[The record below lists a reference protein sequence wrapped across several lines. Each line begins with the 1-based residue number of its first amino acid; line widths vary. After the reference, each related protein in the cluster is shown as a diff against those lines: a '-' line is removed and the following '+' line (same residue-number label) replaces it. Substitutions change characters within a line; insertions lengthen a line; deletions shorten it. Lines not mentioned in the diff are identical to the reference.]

1 MEIKKTVYFQIN
13 EDNTDNAIEA
23 AKERALDLDVKYVV
37 VASSSG
43 NTGLKTVKAFRGTSI
58 HVIVVTLFAISN
70 TKPNQDYLDEIKEL
84 GGSVVTSTHA
94 LMGVPEGLAKMKEG
108 FVTPN
113 TLIREVLRRFSQGTN
128 VCADIVMMSCDSGV
142 LPEGLEVVAIAGM
155 GTNADTVWVMRS
167 AGSFNFFD
175 KINGVE
181 FRELVA
187 MPRSKKFW

>member
-1 MEIKKTVYFQIN
+1 MEIKNTIYFQNN
-13 EDNTDNAIEA
+13 EDNTENAIEA
-23 AKERALDLDVKYVV
+23 AKKRALELGIEYVI

-43 NTGLKTVKAFRGTSI
+43 TTGLKAVKAFRETGI
-58 HVIVVTLFAISN
+58 NVIVVTLFAISSS
-70 TKPNQDYLDEIKEL
+70 KPNQEYIDEIKKL
-84 GGSVVTSTHA
+84 GGSVITSTHA
-94 LMGVPEGLAKMKEG
+94 LMGVPESLSKIKEG

-128 VCADIVMMSCDSGV
+128 VCADIVMMSCDSGA

-155 GTNADTVWVMRS
+155 GVNADTVWVIRS

-175 KINGVE
+175 KINGIE